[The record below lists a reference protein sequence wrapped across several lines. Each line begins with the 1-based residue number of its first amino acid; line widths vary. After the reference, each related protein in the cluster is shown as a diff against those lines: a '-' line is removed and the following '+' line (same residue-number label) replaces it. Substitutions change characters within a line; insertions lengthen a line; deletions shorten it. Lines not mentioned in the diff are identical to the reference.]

1 MVVVGGGTG
10 GQVVVGLG
18 WGGGGEFVLPTIQMS
33 ERRYMSPLN
42 LISYL
47 IMTSSQ

>member
-1 MVVVGGGTG
+1 MVVV
-10 GQVVVGLG
+10 VVVGLG
-18 WGGGGEFVLPTIQMS
+18 WGGGGSEFVPPTLQMS

>member
-1 MVVVGGGTG
+1 MVVVGGGSG
-10 GQVVVGLG
+10 GGV
-18 WGGGGEFVLPTIQMS
+18 GGGGGGCGEFVPPTIQMS

>member
-1 MVVVGGGTG
+1 MVLVV
-10 GQVVVGLG
+10 VVVGLG
-18 WGGGGEFVLPTIQMS
+18 GVGGCGEFVPPTIQMS

-42 LISYL
+42 LTSYL